1 MLFQLTSSDIL
12 FFVLW
17 LILATVII
25 ALILYIGVLV
35 IVSKTKASDK
45 KFLIVLVAFLC
56 VLVLPVV
63 LRAVNI
69 VLGAIG
75 DPIAA
80 AVGSSNYLLLLS
92 PIIGFLLILVLVKF
106 LLDVAWDKSVWI
118 SLLTLF
124 ILFLLYTL
132 LPGLASFLEFTL

>member
-1 MLFQLTSSDIL
+1 MLFQTNDIL

-17 LILATVII
+17 LILATVIVT
-25 ALILYIGVLV
+25 LILYITVIV

-56 VLVLPVV
+56 VLVIPIILG
-63 LRAVNI
+63 AVNM
-69 VLGAIG
+69 VLAAIG
-75 DPIAA
+75 NPIAA
-80 AVGSSNYLLLLS
+80 AVGSGNYLTLLT
-92 PIIGFLLILVLVKF
+92 PIIGFLIILVVVKF
-106 LLDVAWDKSVWI
+106 LLDVAWDKAVWI

-132 LPGLASFLEFTL
+132 LPGLADFLGFTI

>member
-1 MLFQLTSSDIL
+1 MLFQTNDIL

-17 LILATVII
+17 LILATVIVT
-25 ALILYIGVLV
+25 LILYIAVLV

-56 VLVLPVV
+56 VLVIPIILG
-63 LRAVNI
+63 AVNT
-69 VLGAIG
+69 VLAAIG
-75 DPIAA
+75 NPIAA
-80 AVGSSNYLLLLS
+80 AVGSGNYLTLLT
-92 PIIGFLLILVLVKF
+92 PIIGFLIILVVVKF
-106 LLDVAWDKSVWI
+106 LLDVTWDKAVWI

-132 LPGLASFLEFTL
+132 LPGLADFLGFII

>member
-1 MLFQLTSSDIL
+1 MLFQTNDIL

-17 LILATVII
+17 LILATVIVT
-25 ALILYIGVLV
+25 LILYIAVLV

-56 VLVLPVV
+56 VLVIPIILG
-63 LRAVNI
+63 AVNT
-69 VLGAIG
+69 VLAAIG
-75 DPIAA
+75 NPIAA
-80 AVGSSNYLLLLS
+80 AVGSGNYLTLLT
-92 PIIGFLLILVLVKF
+92 PIIGFLIILVVVKF
-106 LLDVAWDKSVWI
+106 LLDVAWDKAVWI

-132 LPGLASFLEFTL
+132 LPGLAEFLGFTI